1 MDVFD
6 IIGPIMV
13 GPSSSHTAGA
23 CRIGKYARGI
33 LSEEPM
39 NAVIKLSGSFKKTY
53 RGHGTDKAII
63 AGLLGFNEDD
73 ERIRDSIEIAK
84 KEGRNFTI
92 VEEDIEKAHANTAE
106 ITMTKTNGEKVIIEG
121 ASIGGGNILITRIND
136 AKVNI
141 NGLFD
146 VLVVGH
152 VDIPGMVYK
161 ITKVLYEWKI
171 NINGLSLHREEKSG
185 NAVAIIEVDDKIS
198 DKLCDE
204 MRAIEN
210 IKYVTLLRSLK

>member
-84 KEGRNFTI
+84 REGRNFTI
-92 VEEDIEKAHANTAE
+92 VEEDIENAHANTAE

-136 AKVNI
+136 AKVHI

-161 ITKVLYEWKI
+161 ITKILYEWKI

>member
-1 MDVFD
+1 MDIFD

-53 RGHGTDKAII
+53 KGHGTDKAII

-92 VEEDIEKAHANTAE
+92 LEEDIENTHANTAE
-106 ITMTKTNGEKVIIEG
+106 ITMTKANGEKVVIQG
-121 ASIGGGNILITRIND
+121 SSIGGGNILITKIND

-161 ITKVLYEWKI
+161 ITKVLYQWKI

-185 NAVAIIEVDDKIS
+185 NAVAIIEVDDKID

-204 MRAIEN
+204 MREVEN
-210 IKYVTLLRSLK
+210 VQYVTLLHSLK

>member
-39 NAVIKLSGSFKKTY
+39 NAIIKLSGSFKKTY

-92 VEEDIEKAHANTAE
+92 VEEDIENAHANTAE

-136 AKVNI
+136 AKVHI

-161 ITKVLYEWKI
+161 ITKILYEWKI

>member
-1 MDVFD
+1 MNVFD

-53 RGHGTDKAII
+53 KGHGTDKAII

-73 ERIRDSIEIAK
+73 ERIRESIGIAK

-92 VEEDIEKAHANTAE
+92 VEEDIENTHTNTAE
-106 ITMTKTNGEKVIIEG
+106 ITMTKANGEKIVIQG
-121 ASIGGGNILITRIND
+121 SSIGGGNILITKIND

-152 VDIPGMVYK
+152 IDIPGMVYK
-161 ITKVLYEWKI
+161 ITKVLYQWKI
-171 NINGLSLHREEKSG
+171 NINGLSLHREVKSG
-185 NAVAIIEVDDKIS
+185 NAVAIIEVDDKIE

-204 MRAIEN
+204 MREVEN
-210 IKYVTLLRSLK
+210 VQYVTLLRSLK

>member
-84 KEGRNFTI
+84 KESRNFTI
-92 VEEDIEKAHANTAE
+92 VEEDIENAHTNTAE

-136 AKVNI
+136 AKVHI

>member
-53 RGHGTDKAII
+53 KGHGTDKAII

-73 ERIRDSIEIAK
+73 ERIRESIEIAK

-92 VEEDIEKAHANTAE
+92 LEEDIENTHANTAE
-106 ITMTKTNGEKVIIEG
+106 IIMTKENGEKVVIQG
-121 ASIGGGNILITRIND
+121 SSIGGGNILITKIND

-161 ITKVLYEWKI
+161 ITKVLYQWKI
-171 NINGLSLHREEKSG
+171 NINGFSLHREEKSG
-185 NAVAIIEVDDKIS
+185 NAVAIIEVDDKID

-204 MRAIEN
+204 MREVEN
-210 IKYVTLLRSLK
+210 VKYVTLLRSLK

>member
-53 RGHGTDKAII
+53 KGHGTDKAIV

-92 VEEDIEKAHANTAE
+92 LEEDIENTHANTAE
-106 ITMTKTNGEKVIIEG
+106 IIMTKSNGEKVVIQG
-121 ASIGGGNILITRIND
+121 SSIGGGNILITKIND

-161 ITKVLYEWKI
+161 ITKVLYQWKI

-185 NAVAIIEVDDKIS
+185 NAVAIIEVDDKID

-204 MRAIEN
+204 MKEVEN
-210 IKYVTLLRSLK
+210 VKYVTLLRSLK

>member
-106 ITMTKTNGEKVIIEG
+106 ITMTKTNGEKVVIEG

-136 AKVNI
+136 AKVHI

-161 ITKVLYEWKI
+161 ITKILYEWKI

>member
-1 MDVFD
+1 
-6 IIGPIMV
+6 
-13 GPSSSHTAGA
+13 
-23 CRIGKYARGI
+23 
-33 LSEEPM
+33 M
-39 NAVIKLSGSFKKTY
+39 NAIITLSGSFKKTY

-92 VEEDIEKAHANTAE
+92 VEEDIENAHANTAE

-136 AKVNI
+136 AKVHI
-141 NGLFD
+141 NGFFD
-146 VLVVGH
+146 VLIVGH
-152 VDIPGMVYK
+152 VDMPGMVYK

>member
-53 RGHGTDKAII
+53 KGHGTDKAII

-73 ERIRDSIEIAK
+73 ERIRESIEIAK

-92 VEEDIEKAHANTAE
+92 LEEDIENTHANTAE
-106 ITMTKTNGEKVIIEG
+106 IIMTKENGEKVVIQG
-121 ASIGGGNILITRIND
+121 SSIGGGNILITKIND

-161 ITKVLYEWKI
+161 ITKVLYQWKI

-185 NAVAIIEVDDKIS
+185 NAVAIIEVDDKID

-204 MRAIEN
+204 MREVEN
-210 IKYVTLLRSLK
+210 VQYVTLLRSLK

>member
-53 RGHGTDKAII
+53 KGHGTDKAII

-92 VEEDIEKAHANTAE
+92 IEEDIENTHANTAE
-106 ITMTKTNGEKVIIEG
+106 IIMTKTNGEKVVIQG
-121 ASIGGGNILITRIND
+121 SSIGGGNILITKIND

-161 ITKVLYEWKI
+161 ITKVLYQWKI

-185 NAVAIIEVDDKIS
+185 NAVAIIEVDDKID

-204 MRAIEN
+204 MREVEN
-210 IKYVTLLRSLK
+210 VQYVTLLRSLK

>member
-53 RGHGTDKAII
+53 KGHGTDKAII

-73 ERIRDSIEIAK
+73 ERIRDSIDIAK

-92 VEEDIEKAHANTAE
+92 LEEDIENTHANTTE
-106 ITMTKTNGEKVIIEG
+106 IIMTKANGEKVVIQG
-121 ASIGGGNILITRIND
+121 SSIGGGNILITKIND

-161 ITKVLYEWKI
+161 ITKVLYQWKI

-185 NAVAIIEVDDKIS
+185 NAVAIIEVDDRID

-204 MRAIEN
+204 MREVEN
-210 IKYVTLLRSLK
+210 VKYVTLLRSLK

>member
-1 MDVFD
+1 
-6 IIGPIMV
+6 
-13 GPSSSHTAGA
+13 
-23 CRIGKYARGI
+23 
-33 LSEEPM
+33 
-39 NAVIKLSGSFKKTY
+39 
-53 RGHGTDKAII
+53 
-63 AGLLGFNEDD
+63 
-73 ERIRDSIEIAK
+73 
-84 KEGRNFTI
+84 
-92 VEEDIEKAHANTAE
+92 
-106 ITMTKTNGEKVIIEG
+106 MTKTNGEKVVIEG

-136 AKVNI
+136 AKVHI

>member
-53 RGHGTDKAII
+53 KGHGTDKAII

-92 VEEDIEKAHANTAE
+92 FEEDIENTHANTAE
-106 ITMTKTNGEKVIIEG
+106 IIMTKANGEKVVIQG
-121 ASIGGGNILITRIND
+121 SSIGGGNILITKIND

-161 ITKVLYEWKI
+161 ITKVLYQWKI

-185 NAVAIIEVDDKIS
+185 NAVAIIEVDDKID

-204 MRAIEN
+204 MREVEN
-210 IKYVTLLRSLK
+210 VKYVTLLRSLK

>member
-39 NAVIKLSGSFKKTY
+39 NAIIKLSGSFKKTY

-73 ERIRDSIEIAK
+73 ERIKNSIEIAK
-84 KEGRNFTI
+84 KEGRNFII
-92 VEEDIEKAHANTAE
+92 VEEDIENAHANTAE
-106 ITMTKTNGEKVIIEG
+106 ITMTKTNGEKVVIEG

-136 AKVNI
+136 AKVHI

-152 VDIPGMVYK
+152 DDMPGMVYK

-210 IKYVTLLRSLK
+210 VQYVTLLHSLK

>member
-53 RGHGTDKAII
+53 KGHGTDKAII

-73 ERIRDSIEIAK
+73 ERIRESIEIAK
-84 KEGRNFTI
+84 KEGRSFTI
-92 VEEDIEKAHANTAE
+92 IEEDIENTHANTAE
-106 ITMTKTNGEKVIIEG
+106 IIMIKANGEKLVIQG
-121 ASIGGGNILITRIND
+121 SSIGGGNILITKIND

-161 ITKVLYEWKI
+161 ITKVLYQWKI

-185 NAVAIIEVDDKIS
+185 NAVAIIEVDDRID

-204 MRAIEN
+204 MREVEN
-210 IKYVTLLRSLK
+210 VKYVTLLQSLK

>member
-33 LSEEPM
+33 LSEEPT

-84 KEGRNFTI
+84 KEGRRFTI
-92 VEEDIEKAHANTAE
+92 VEEDIENAHANTAE
-106 ITMTKTNGEKVIIEG
+106 IKMIKANGEKVVIEG

-136 AKVNI
+136 ARVNI

-198 DKLCDE
+198 DKLCEE

-210 IKYVTLLRSLK
+210 VQYVTLLRSLK

>member
-39 NAVIKLSGSFKKTY
+39 NAIIKLSGSFKKTY
-53 RGHGTDKAII
+53 KGHGTDKAII

-73 ERIRDSIEIAK
+73 ERIRDSVTIAK
-84 KEGRNFTI
+84 KEGKNYTI
-92 VEEDIEKAHANTAE
+92 VEEDIENAHANTAE
-106 ITMTKTNGEKVIIEG
+106 IKMTKANGEKVVIEG

-146 VLVVGH
+146 VIVVGH

-161 ITKVLYEWKI
+161 ITKILYEWKI

-185 NAVAIIEVDDKIS
+185 NAVAIIEVDDKID

>member
-53 RGHGTDKAII
+53 KGHGTDKAII

-73 ERIRDSIEIAK
+73 ERIRESIEIAK

-92 VEEDIEKAHANTAE
+92 LEEDIENTHANTTE
-106 ITMTKTNGEKVIIEG
+106 IIMTKANGEKVVIQG
-121 ASIGGGNILITRIND
+121 SSIGGGNILITKIND

-161 ITKVLYEWKI
+161 ITKVLYQWKI

-185 NAVAIIEVDDKIS
+185 NAVAIIEVDDKID

-204 MRAIEN
+204 MREVEN
-210 IKYVTLLRSLK
+210 VKYVTLLHSLK

>member
-1 MDVFD
+1 MDAFD

-39 NAVIKLSGSFKKTY
+39 NATIKLSGSFKKTY
-53 RGHGTDKAII
+53 KGHGTDKAII

-84 KEGRNFTI
+84 KDGRKFLI
-92 VEEDIEKAHANTAE
+92 VEEDIENTHANTAE
-106 ITMTKTNGEKVIIEG
+106 IIMYRGSGDKVTIVG
-121 ASIGGGNILITRIND
+121 SSIGGGNIMITKIND

-152 VDIPGMVYK
+152 VDIPGMIYK
-161 ITKVLYEWKI
+161 ITKILYEWKI

-185 NAVAIIEVDDKIS
+185 NAIAVIEVDDKID
-198 DKLCDE
+198 DKLCEE
-204 MRAIEN
+204 MRVIEN
-210 IKYVTLLRSLK
+210 VHYVTLLHSLK

>member
-92 VEEDIEKAHANTAE
+92 VEEDIENAHANTAE

-136 AKVNI
+136 AKVSI

-152 VDIPGMVYK
+152 VDMPGMVYK
-161 ITKVLYEWKI
+161 ITKVLYAWKI

>member
-1 MDVFD
+1 MDAFD

-33 LSEEPM
+33 LSEEPK
-39 NAVIKLSGSFKKTY
+39 NATIKLSGSFKKTY
-53 RGHGTDKAII
+53 KGHGTDKAII

-73 ERIRDSIEIAK
+73 ERIRDSIDIAK
-84 KEGRNFTI
+84 KEGRNFVI
-92 VEEDIEKAHANTAE
+92 VEEDIENTHANTTE
-106 ITMTKTNGEKVIIEG
+106 ITMTRASGDKVTIVG
-121 ASIGGGNILITRIND
+121 SSIGGGNIMITRIND

-152 VDIPGMVYK
+152 VDIPGMIYK
-161 ITKVLYEWKI
+161 ITKILYKWKI

-185 NAVAIIEVDDKIS
+185 NAIAVIEVDDKID
-198 DKLCDE
+198 DKLCE
-204 MRAIEN
+204 EIRVIEN
-210 IKYVTLLRSLK
+210 VQYVTLLHSLK

>member
-53 RGHGTDKAII
+53 KGHGTDKAII

-73 ERIRDSIEIAK
+73 ERIRESIEIAK

-92 VEEDIEKAHANTAE
+92 LEEDIENAHANTAE
-106 ITMTKTNGEKVIIEG
+106 IIMIKANGEKVVIQG
-121 ASIGGGNILITRIND
+121 SSIGGGNILITEIND

-161 ITKVLYEWKI
+161 ITKVLYQWKI
-171 NINGLSLHREEKSG
+171 NINGFSLHREEKSG
-185 NAVAIIEVDDKIS
+185 NAVAIIEVDDKID

-204 MRAIEN
+204 MREVEN
-210 IKYVTLLRSLK
+210 VKYVTLLRSLK

>member
-33 LSEEPM
+33 LSEEPT

-53 RGHGTDKAII
+53 KGHGTDKAII

-73 ERIRDSIEIAK
+73 ERIRESIEIAK

-92 VEEDIEKAHANTAE
+92 IEEDIENTHANTAE
-106 ITMTKTNGEKVIIEG
+106 IIMTKENGEKVVIQG
-121 ASIGGGNILITRIND
+121 SSIGGGNILITKIND

-161 ITKVLYEWKI
+161 ITKVLYQWKI

-185 NAVAIIEVDDKIS
+185 NAVAIIEVDDKID

-204 MRAIEN
+204 MREVEN
-210 IKYVTLLRSLK
+210 VKYVTLLRSLK

>member
-92 VEEDIEKAHANTAE
+92 VEEDIEKAHVNTAE
-106 ITMTKTNGEKVIIEG
+106 ITMTKTNGEKVVIEG

-136 AKVNI
+136 AKVHI

>member
-53 RGHGTDKAII
+53 KGHGTDKAII

-73 ERIRDSIEIAK
+73 ERIRESIEIAK

-92 VEEDIEKAHANTAE
+92 LEEDIENTHANTTE
-106 ITMTKTNGEKVIIEG
+106 IIMTKANGGKVVIQG
-121 ASIGGGNILITRIND
+121 SSIGGGNILITKIND

-161 ITKVLYEWKI
+161 ITKVLYQWKI

-185 NAVAIIEVDDKIS
+185 NAVAIIEVDDKID

-204 MRAIEN
+204 MREVEN
-210 IKYVTLLRSLK
+210 VKYVTLLHSLK

>member
-53 RGHGTDKAII
+53 KGHGTDKAII

-73 ERIRDSIEIAK
+73 ERIRESIEIAK

-92 VEEDIEKAHANTAE
+92 LEEDIENTHANTTE
-106 ITMTKTNGEKVIIEG
+106 IIMTKANGEKVVIQG
-121 ASIGGGNILITRIND
+121 SSIGGGNILITKIND

-161 ITKVLYEWKI
+161 ITKVLYQWKI

-185 NAVAIIEVDDKIS
+185 NAVAIIEVDDRID

-204 MRAIEN
+204 MREVEN
-210 IKYVTLLRSLK
+210 VKYVTLLRSLK

>member
-84 KEGRNFTI
+84 REGRNFTI
-92 VEEDIEKAHANTAE
+92 VEEDIENAHANTAE

-121 ASIGGGNILITRIND
+121 ASIGGGNILIND
-136 AKVNI
+136 AKVHI

-152 VDIPGMVYK
+152 VDMPGMVYK

>member
-84 KEGRNFTI
+84 TEGKNFTI
-92 VEEDIEKAHANTAE
+92 VEEDIENAHANTAE
-106 ITMTKTNGEKVIIEG
+106 ITMTKTNGEKVVIEG

-136 AKVNI
+136 AKVHI

-185 NAVAIIEVDDKIS
+185 NAVAIIEVDDRIS

>member
-84 KEGRNFTI
+84 KESRNFTI
-92 VEEDIEKAHANTAE
+92 VEEDIENAHANTAE

-136 AKVNI
+136 AKVHI

>member
-53 RGHGTDKAII
+53 KGHGTDKAII

-73 ERIRDSIEIAK
+73 ERIRESIEFAK

-92 VEEDIEKAHANTAE
+92 LEEDIENTHANTAE
-106 ITMTKTNGEKVIIEG
+106 IIMTKENGEKVVIQG
-121 ASIGGGNILITRIND
+121 SSIGGGNILITKIND

-161 ITKVLYEWKI
+161 ITKVLYQWKI

-185 NAVAIIEVDDKIS
+185 NAVAIIEVDDKID

-204 MRAIEN
+204 MREVEN
-210 IKYVTLLRSLK
+210 VQYVTLLRSLK

>member
-39 NAVIKLSGSFKKTY
+39 NATIKLSGSFKKTY
-53 RGHGTDKAII
+53 KGHGTDKAII

-84 KEGRNFTI
+84 KQGRNFTI
-92 VEEDIEKAHANTAE
+92 FEKDIENAHANTAE
-106 ITMTKTNGEKVIIEG
+106 ITMIKANGEKVVIEG
-121 ASIGGGNILITRIND
+121 ASIGGGNILITKIND

-146 VLVVGH
+146 VIVVGH

-185 NAVAIIEVDDKIS
+185 NAVVIFEVDDKIS
-198 DKLCDE
+198 DKMCDE

-210 IKYVTLLRSLK
+210 VQYVTLLRSLK

>member
-53 RGHGTDKAII
+53 KGHGTDKAII

-73 ERIRDSIEIAK
+73 ERIRESIEIAK

-92 VEEDIEKAHANTAE
+92 LEEDIENAHANTAE
-106 ITMTKTNGEKVIIEG
+106 IIMIKANGEKVVIQG
-121 ASIGGGNILITRIND
+121 SSIGGGNILITKIND

-161 ITKVLYEWKI
+161 ITKVLYQWKI
-171 NINGLSLHREEKSG
+171 NINGFSLHREEKSG
-185 NAVAIIEVDDKIS
+185 NAVAIIEVDDKID

-204 MRAIEN
+204 MREVEN
-210 IKYVTLLRSLK
+210 VKYVTLLRSLK

>member
-84 KEGRNFTI
+84 KESRNFTI
-92 VEEDIEKAHANTAE
+92 VEEDIENAHANTAE

-136 AKVNI
+136 AKVHI

-198 DKLCDE
+198 NKLCDE

>member
-39 NAVIKLSGSFKKTY
+39 NAIIKLSGSFKKTY

-73 ERIRDSIEIAK
+73 EKIRDSIEIAK
-84 KEGRNFTI
+84 KQGRKFTI
-92 VEEDIEKAHANTAE
+92 LEEDIENVHANTAE
-106 ITMTKTNGEKVIIEG
+106 ITMIKENGEKVVIEG
-121 ASIGGGNILITRIND
+121 ASIGGGNILITKIND

-146 VLVVGH
+146 VIVVGH

-185 NAVAIIEVDDKIS
+185 NAVVIFEVDDKIS
-198 DKLCDE
+198 DKMCDE

-210 IKYVTLLRSLK
+210 VQYVTLLRSLK

>member
-84 KEGRNFTI
+84 REGRNFTI
-92 VEEDIEKAHANTAE
+92 VEEDIENAHANTAE

-136 AKVNI
+136 AKVHI

-152 VDIPGMVYK
+152 VDMPGMVYK

>member
-92 VEEDIEKAHANTAE
+92 VEEDIEKTHANTAE
-106 ITMTKTNGEKVIIEG
+106 ITMTKTNGEKVVIEG

-161 ITKVLYEWKI
+161 ITKVLYEWRI

-185 NAVAIIEVDDKIS
+185 NAVAIIEVDDKIG